1 MPKPEDARE
10 GHVTRDRGLRHS
22 RMMRVA
28 ITGGTGFVG
37 SHLAK
42 RYPATDVAVVSRRS
56 GTPVDDVD
64 ALTRAFEGCE
74 SVAHCAGINRE
85 IGEQTFDRVHV
96 RGTAAVIE
104 AARAAGVRKIVMLSF
119 LRARPGSGSPYH
131 ESKWVAEE
139 MIRSS
144 GLEYTI
150 VKAGMIYGP
159 GDHLVDHLSR
169 TIQTVPLFASVGLRE
184 KTISPIPVDELVD
197 VLVAALGDRLPNQT
211 VAVRGGET
219 LLLSEAARRVARV
232 LDRRLIV
239 IPAPVAFHQ
248 ILAQFAEWTMKVP
261 LLAKAQAR
269 MLAEGVTDAA
279 TPATELPDDLRPKLP
294 FDDSQIRSALPESGA
309 FGWRDLRISR

>member
-1 MPKPEDARE
+1 
-10 GHVTRDRGLRHS
+10 
-22 RMMRVA
+22 MRVA

-37 SHLAK
+37 GHLAE
-42 RYPATDVAVVSRRS
+42 RFPTADVAIVSRRS

-64 ALTRAFEGCE
+64 ALTRVFEGCE
-74 SVAHCAGINRE
+74 AVAHCAGINRE

-96 RGTAAVIE
+96 QGTAAVIE
-104 AARAAGVRKIVMLSF
+104 AARRADVRKIVMLSF

-131 ESKWVAEE
+131 ESKWAAEE

-150 VKAGMIYGP
+150 LKAGMIYGR

-169 TIQTVPLFASVGLRE
+169 TIQTIPVFAAVGLRE
-184 KTISPIPVDELVD
+184 KTISPIPVDELVE
-197 VLVAALGDRLPNQT
+197 VVVAALGTRLTNQT

-219 LLLSEAARRVARV
+219 LLLSEAARRVAQV
-232 LDRRLIV
+232 LERRLIIV
-239 IPAPVAFHQ
+239 RLPVVFHCV
-248 ILAQFAEWTMKVP
+248 LAQVTEWTIKVP

-279 TPATELPDDLRPKLP
+279 MPAAELPEDLRPRLS
-294 FDDSQIRSALPESGA
+294 FNDVQIRDALPDSEGFS
-309 FGWRDLRISR
+309 WHDLRINGSR

>member
-1 MPKPEDARE
+1 
-10 GHVTRDRGLRHS
+10 
-22 RMMRVA
+22 MRIA

-37 SHLAK
+37 SHLAE
-42 RYPATDVAVVSRRS
+42 RYPAADVAIVSRRS
-56 GTPVDDVD
+56 GAPIHDVD
-64 ALTRAFEGCE
+64 ALRKAFEGCDA
-74 SVAHCAGINRE
+74 VAHCAGINRE
-85 IGEQTFDRVHV
+85 IGEQTFERVHI

-119 LRARPGSGSPYH
+119 LRARPGTGSPYH
-131 ESKWVAEE
+131 ESKWSAEE

-150 VKAGMIYGP
+150 LKAGMIYGH
-159 GDHLVDHLSR
+159 GDHLVNHLSR
-169 TIQTVPLFASVGLRE
+169 TIQTIPLFASVGLRE
-184 KTISPIPVDELVD
+184 KSVSPIPINELVD
-197 VLVAALGDRLPNQT
+197 VLVAALGERLPNQT

-248 ILAQFAEWTMKVP
+248 VIAQLTEWTMKVP

-279 TPATELPDDLRPKLP
+279 TPIAELPDDLRPKLP
-294 FDDSQIRSALPESGA
+294 FNESQIRGALPEAGR
-309 FGWRDLRISR
+309 FGWRDLRVSGSANEP